1 MNPPLESPLH
11 GAFNACAPTVWCLG
25 LAWIVYSSLAGCGGL
40 VAKFLSC
47 SIFAPLSKLVFAV
60 YLTHHPLQYLFYAS
74 RQESFDYNYFLMGYF
89 FVGNLALSFAVAAL
103 LSLAIEMPMCNLE
116 KLVLGRE

>member
-1 MNPPLESPLH
+1 MKIGRKYCSVIDCHSCE
-11 GAFNACAPTVWCLG
+11 
-25 LAWIVYSSLAGCGGL
+25 GL

-103 LSLAIEMPMCNLE
+103 LSLAIEMPISNLE
-116 KLVLGRE
+116 KLVLGQG